1 MDYDKL
7 KLFLRVQKL
16 SMEVMD
22 ETAETLSAF
31 IPKKQVEKKRK
42 VVFLTNNLLDEIAL
56 TPINDDLVRIKI
68 NRLEKA
74 MGVKLPNG
82 II

>member
-1 MDYDKL
+1 MNYDKL
-7 KLFLRVQKL
+7 KLFLRVQKV
-16 SMEVMD
+16 SMEVME

-31 IPKKQVEKKRK
+31 IPKKQAERKRK

-74 MGVKLPNG
+74 MGTKLPNG